1 MNIDLTVLQAFESIR
16 TPALDAFFLLVTQ
29 FGEAAILIPA
39 LCIIYWCFNKKQAFF
54 LALNFFS
61 ALILNHILKITFC
74 IERPWLRWQGEIAPV
89 AKAKITATGY
99 SFPSGHTT
107 TGSAFY
113 TALALTFKKRPVSI
127 FCAVMMVLVGLSR
140 LYLGVHWPIDVFAGL
155 LLGVTVSF
163 VVSRYLNALYDD
175 KQKRIRLSMWIGSL
189 SLVAGAITAIL
200 LNLSLIDEVAFTDL
214 MKVFA
219 LGGGGYLGF
228 VLENKKVGF
237 IVEEKRS
244 KQILRYL
251 LGLIGILVFMGAKA
265 VIPESLYALGA
276 FLRYT
281 MVGLWATGLYPL
293 IGKNLRLFAGSR

>member
-1 MNIDLTVLQAFESIR
+1 MLFFLNIANPTLDFLANIASAVGEQTFVIAVILYIFYNYDKKKGFGLFTSVLFAVLGMGILKAIVRAPRPFQVLESIGGKR
-16 TPALDAFFLLVTQ
+16 L
-29 FGEAAILIPA
+29 E
-39 LCIIYWCFNKKQAFF
+39 
-54 LALNFFS
+54 
-61 ALILNHILKITFC
+61 
-74 IERPWLRWQGEIAPV
+74 
-89 AKAKITATGY
+89 TATGY

-113 TALALTFKKRPVSI
+113 TALALTFKKRSVSI

-175 KQKRIRLSMWIGSL
+175 KKKRIRLSMWIGSL

>member
-1 MNIDLTVLQAFESIR
+1 MQESIM
-16 TPALDAFFLLVTQ
+16 LFFLNIANPTLD
-29 FGEAAILIPA
+29 
-39 LCIIYWCFNKKQAFF
+39 F
-54 LALNFFS
+54 LANIAS
-61 ALILNHILKITFC
+61 AVGEQTFVIAVILYIFYNYDKKKGFGLFTSVLFAVLGMGILKAIVRAP
-74 IERPWLRWQGEIAPV
+74 RPFQVLESIGGKRLE
-89 AKAKITATGY
+89 TATGY

-113 TALALTFKKRPVSI
+113 TALALTYKKRSVSI